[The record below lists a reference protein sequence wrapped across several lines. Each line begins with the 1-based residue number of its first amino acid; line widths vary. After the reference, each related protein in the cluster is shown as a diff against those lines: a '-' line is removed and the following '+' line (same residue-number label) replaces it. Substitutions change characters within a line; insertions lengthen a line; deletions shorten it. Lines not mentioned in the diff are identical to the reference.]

1 VNLYKPT
8 YMEGTLGTMAVD
20 WEERI
25 NMVRMRQERKDR
37 AHRQIV
43 DGEFGSVLL
52 LDDANIRYVTSLAML
67 GGSGADHY
75 SLLTASGDVVH
86 WDTADHAS
94 NERANCPWLTDIR
107 YAAPGL
113 GNVPRASGSP
123 SAREFLIN
131 TMADLIVEAAHDYE
145 VHGEPMGIDAPV
157 PHLVAAL
164 TDRGLDIREAGAGE
178 ALHVARQTKT
188 KDEVECLRMV
198 AAICEAGFMAMKNAA
213 APGVSEQEVWGAA
226 CEAVLR
232 RGGEVQ
238 GGYVTSGPNTWPKHQ
253 ANTTDRILRPG
264 DIMYSDFYSATFQG
278 YRSCYY
284 RTFSIGEPS
293 LASRDAYARARD
305 WMYEVIEAIRPGVTT
320 DEVARL
326 FPDKDG
332 EHMDWYGADHY
343 WQMTTNQWAH
353 GLGLQ
358 LYEPPLIWR
367 GVSLDH
373 PIELL
378 EGMTMAVETQEPD
391 GQYGMR
397 CEEMI
402 VVRKDGAEVLTR
414 WPVDD
419 ITVIDF

>member
-1 VNLYKPT
+1 MSLYEPT

-25 NMVRMRQERKDR
+25 NMPRMREERKSR
-37 AHRQIV
+37 AQQHL
-43 DGEFGSVLL
+43 GSAGMGSVLL
-52 LDDANIRYVTSLAML
+52 LDDPNIRYVTGLAML
-67 GGSGADHY
+67 SGSGADHY
-75 SLLTASGDVVH
+75 SLLTSGGDVVH

-113 GNVPRASGSP
+113 GNVSRASGSA

-131 TMADLIVEAAHDYE
+131 TMADLIVEAAHDYN
-145 VHGEPMGIDAPV
+145 VHQDPMGIDASAPQ
-157 PHLVAAL
+157 LTSAL
-164 TDRGLDIREAGAGE
+164 EARGLQVELSGAQD
-178 ALHVARQTKT
+178 ALHTARQTKT
-188 KDEVECLRMV
+188 RDEIECLRMV
-198 AAICEAGFMAMKNAA
+198 AAICEAGFMAIKNTA

-226 CEAVLR
+226 VEAILR
-232 RGGEVQ
+232 RGGTVE
-238 GGYVTSGPNTWPKHQ
+238 GGYLTSGPNTWPKHQ

-264 DIMYSDFYSATFQG
+264 DIMYADFYSATFQG

-284 RTFSIGEPS
+284 RTFSIGEPKKQS
-293 LASRDAYARARD
+293 QDAYHRARD
-305 WMYEVIEAIRPGVTT
+305 WMYDVIEAIRPGVTT
-320 DEVARL
+320 DEVARH
-326 FPDKDG
+326 FPDKEG
-332 EHMDWYGADHY
+332 EHMDWYRAEHY

-358 LYEPPLIWR
+358 LYERPLIWR
-367 GVSLDH
+367 GISLEH
-373 PIELL
+373 PIEIL

-391 GQYGMR
+391 GRYGTR
-397 CEEMI
+397 VEEMI

-414 WPVDD
+414 WPVED